1 MRGLLAVQS
10 GFAIHSYNMENYLH
24 QQLSFY
30 PIVNI
35 STNPK
40 INVSAVWYGVRI
52 GYKAYFVGAGDHFVD

>member
-10 GFAIHSYNMENYLH
+10 GFAVHSYNMENHLH
-24 QQLSFY
+24 QQLDFY

-40 INVSAVWYGVRI
+40 INVSAVWYAVKVYGR
-52 GYKAYFVGAGDHFVD
+52 AL